1 MARFGAPAGISDVLA
16 APLGD
21 LIAAVGRSV
30 AEAQHALDDQTIEHF
45 RAIYADGTAAFEALR
60 AIGYQPTWYQI
71 PEATAE
77 IAIALTASTSGGTTS
92 GAAPKRL
99 SIYGAP
105 VDAAY
110 QSKYNFNVQA
120 TSSLKFRVVPVPP
133 PTSATRLRIV
143 PSFIGRSLADAR
155 ALALEA
161 GVELVLPSAAADNSA
176 VTGQAPA
183 AGSVLPAEAAVTLT
197 LAAQDL

>member
-1 MARFGAPAGISDVLA
+1 MARFGAPAGVSDVLA

-30 AEAQHALDDQTIEHF
+30 AEAQQAMDDQTIEHF
-45 RAIYADGTAAFEALR
+45 RSIYADGSAAFEALR

-77 IAIALTASTSGGTTS
+77 IAIALTASTSGSAASGTS
-92 GAAPKRL
+92 PKRL
-99 SIYGAP
+99 AIYGAP

-143 PSFIGRSLADAR
+143 PDFTNHSLAQAQ
-155 ALALEA
+155 ALAAEA
-161 GVELVLPSAAADNSA
+161 GVELIVPNGARDDSR
-176 VTGQAPA
+176 VTAQTPA
-183 AGSVLPAEAAVTLT
+183 AGAVLPAESGVTLVLT
-197 LAAQDL
+197 PQDL

>member
-1 MARFGAPAGISDVLA
+1 VLA

-30 AEAQHALDDQTIEHF
+30 AEAQQAMDDQTIEHF
-45 RAIYADGTAAFEALR
+45 RTIYADGNGAFDALR
-60 AIGYQPTWYQI
+60 SIGYQPTWYQI

-77 IAIALTASTSGGTTS
+77 IAIALTASTSTSTSS

-99 SIYGAP
+99 AIYGAP

-133 PTSATRLRIV
+133 PTSAARLRIV
-143 PSFIGRSLADAR
+143 PNFVDQSLAQAR
-155 ALALEA
+155 NLAIEA
-161 GVELVLPSAAADNSA
+161 GIELILPAGAAETARVS
-176 VTGQAPA
+176 GQSPV
-183 AGSVLPAEAAVTLT
+183 AGSVLPAEAGVTLT
-197 LAAQDL
+197 LTPQDP